1 MDSQKIR
8 NVAIIGHGSVGK
20 TSLSEAMLFMGK
32 EINRMGSISDGST
45 VSDYH
50 EDEIEKQISIDSALL
65 HLTWNDHKLNLIDA
79 PGYSDFVSEVVSA
92 ARVTDT
98 ALIVVQADH
107 GVEVGTEKAC
117 SLADE
122 VEMAKVFVINRLD
135 AERSN
140 FKRCVSMLRESYGEN
155 VAVLQVP
162 VHEGESFVGF
172 VDLIKMKYLVYELDG
187 SGNYKEEDIP
197 EEIKPTIAEYR
208 LRLVEEIVEH
218 DDTLMEKYLSDEL
231 ISEEELKHG
240 LHEAV
245 RKSELFPVLCASA
258 TRNIGTTR
266 ILDVLVNYAPSPLIH
281 DTAEA
286 TDADEKPIQV
296 KTTDDYVSM
305 IFFKTLWVKNFGELS
320 FFRVYSGKVHSGIE
334 LYNPKHNASERIG
347 TIYTMNGKNRNEV
360 NELAPGDIGAVAKLK
375 HTHTGETLCEK
386 KHIVNL
392 KGINFPVPVIR
403 EAIVT
408 QSKGDEDKISSA
420 LSTLHLE
427 DPSFN
432 YVVDDELKQTI
443 VSGQGEMHLG
453 VIIDRIQHRFGIQIG
468 VEAPKI
474 PYRETITKS
483 LETIQRRF
491 KKQSGGRG
499 QFGDVHIKIEPLE
512 RGGNF
517 EFVDKIVGGVIPGK
531 FIPAV
536 EKGIKETLDH
546 GILAGFPAV
555 DVKVTLHYG
564 SYHNVD
570 SSELSFKMAGSMAIK
585 DGFMECKP
593 VLLEPIWEIE
603 VLCPEDYMGDVMGD
617 ISSRRGRVLG
627 METSGHFQV
636 IKAQVPLAELYKY
649 SNSLR
654 SMTQGKGSHRR
665 KFSHYEIV
673 PSDTAKKVIEEK
685 RAEDN
690 D

>member
-8 NVAIIGHGSVGK
+8 NVAIVGHGGVGK
-20 TSLSEAMLFMGK
+20 TSLAEAMLFAGK
-32 EINRMGSISDGST
+32 KINRIGSITDGST
-45 VSDYH
+45 VSDYR
-50 EDEIEKQISIDSALL
+50 EDEIEKQISIDAALL
-65 HLTWNDHKLNLIDA
+65 HLNWNDHKLNLIDT
-79 PGYSDFVSEVVSA
+79 PGYSDFISEVISA
-92 ARVTDT
+92 TRVADT
-98 ALIVVQADH
+98 ALIVLQADN

-122 VEMAKVFVINRLD
+122 VKMAKVFVINRLD
-135 AERSN
+135 SERSN
-140 FKRCVSMLRESYGEN
+140 FEKCISMLRESYGEN
-155 VAVLQVP
+155 VAVLQFP
-162 VHEGESFVGF
+162 VHQGESFVGY

-187 SGNYKEEDIP
+187 SGNYKEEVIP
-197 EEIKPTIAEYR
+197 EDLKPTIAEYR
-208 LRLVEEIVEH
+208 TKFVEAIVEH
-218 DDTLMEKYLSDEL
+218 DYTLMEKYLSDEL
-231 ISEEELKHG
+231 ISEDELKHG

-258 TRNIGTTR
+258 TRNIGTKR
-266 ILDVLVNYAPSPLIH
+266 ILDVLVNYSPSPLIH

-286 TDADEKPIQV
+286 TDENGKKIQV
-296 KTTDDYVSM
+296 KTKDDYVSM
-305 IFFKTLWVKNFGELS
+305 IFFKTLWVKNLGELF
-320 FFRVYSGKVHSGIE
+320 FFRVYSGNVHSGIE
-334 LYNPKHNASERIG
+334 LYNPKSNALERIG
-347 TIYTMNGKNRNEV
+347 TIYKINGKDRTDV
-360 NELAPGDIGAVAKLK
+360 SELASGDIGAVAKLK

-386 KHIVNL
+386 KCIVNL
-392 KGINFPVPVIR
+392 QSINFPVPVIR
-403 EAIVT
+403 EAIFT

-443 VSGQGEMHLG
+443 ISGQGEMHLG
-453 VIIDRIQHRFGIQIG
+453 IIIERIQNRFGINIG
-468 VEAPKI
+468 AEAPKI

-483 LETIQRRF
+483 LETIQRRY

-512 RGGNF
+512 RGKIF
-517 EFVDKIVGGVIPGK
+517 EFENKIAGGVIPGK

-536 EKGIKETLDH
+536 EKGVKETLDH

-570 SSELSFKMAGSMAIK
+570 SSELSFKMAGSIAIK
-585 DGFMECKP
+585 DGFMECGP

-603 VLCPEDYMGDVMGD
+603 VLCPEDYMGDVMGE

-627 METSGHFQV
+627 METVGHFQV

-673 PSDTAKKVIEEK
+673 PPDIAKKVIEEK
-685 RAEDN
+685 KAENN